1 MTSSLRLVTPRSLK
15 AASTGGFT
23 RPLALAARADLMAL
37 LDLLDLREGN
47 PGRFAYHLRKA
58 VRVRIG
64 ELEEDIEARL
74 DELEHEY
81 AEANGQSF
89 QAALFEED
97 EKARE
102 RAAEEKKQI
111 LAERHR
117 LAEEARQARLEAKL
131 ARQRVQAEDDER
143 RATKSGPQ
151 PEVAYHLHHCWP
163 LTPIAALLRT
173 QAPQGLHS
181 RSQDGRRSR
190 SSNRPRTRRAVLD
203 VYSEASPVLGP
214 AMFAECDRLSPS
226 LYWFLLSPLL
236 SHPTGLFMWTSFT
249 FVLKSSAAAR
259 LCSLAGAPITVLLFN
274 TACVRPRTT

>member
-143 RATKSGPQ
+143 RATK
-151 PEVAYHLHHCWP
+151 
-163 LTPIAALLRT
+163 
-173 QAPQGLHS
+173 
-181 RSQDGRRSR
+181 
-190 SSNRPRTRRAVLD
+190 RA
-203 VYSEASPVLGP
+203 
-214 AMFAECDRLSPS
+214 R
-226 LYWFLLSPLL
+226 
-236 SHPTGLFMWTSFT
+236 
-249 FVLKSSAAAR
+249 
-259 LCSLAGAPITVLLFN
+259 I
-274 TACVRPRTT
+274 